1 MTDVSNL
8 ELMFDERKAA
18 SIISKKFKTNSHEVI
33 IDSTSML
40 SSLEKLCYHL
50 EEPRVGQ
57 SYPNYYI
64 SSLASKNL
72 KVVMSGVGAD
82 EVFGGYPWSCLLYT
96 SPSPRDGLLSRMPSS
111 A

>member
-1 MTDVSNL
+1 MKILTFIISTRNRSATLEKIINQIANL
-8 ELMFDERKAA
+8 NINIIIVDDNSCSENKNKNYL
-18 SIISKKFKTNSHEVI
+18 ISKKFKTNSHEVI

-72 KVVMSGVGAD
+72 KVVMTRA
-82 EVFGGYPWSCLLYT
+82 
-96 SPSPRDGLLSRMPSS
+96 
-111 A
+111 